1 MTIPSKDYIIAEFNR
16 LQSML
21 GPGKV
26 LTREQFRKGA
36 AVSTSQVEHQ
46 FGSFA
51 ELKRAAGAA
60 PTRAD
65 TKVLNAVA
73 KIATVSRRDDLIAER
88 DTYGEDYLRT
98 DESRYKTMLV
108 ATDLHDKEI
117 DPFFLR
123 VFLDTA
129 KRVQPETVVLGGDV
143 FDLPEFGR
151 YNVDPRE
158 WDAVGRIKFTH
169 DNILG
174 PLRENVPDAQID
186 LIEGNHECVTP
197 DTEVLTDQGW
207 MTAHDFYEAHTRLHA
222 GDAPKIASFGD
233 PEYKGDPRYLHYAQP
248 IAVARQSSRKVVE
261 LTGLFKREKVT
272 LNHNLVTYAGLQSVE
287 HMMREGSLRGENLI
301 QAIDKKTEDQD
312 LELDWSI
319 VRLAVWVST
328 TGSVM
333 RDEEGVPYLLFN
345 KVPRRMVRRLK
356 SVARNCDLNWQ
367 IKNQSIEL
375 HGPKL
380 QGLLEVITGDPR
392 VEGRWAKVPDWM
404 ERLPCH
410 YGMIVAEELTW
421 ASTLGFMSSRT
432 NYYNGHGHET
442 ADAWQMFLV
451 MRDVPCTVKKL
462 PMGQYTLIF
471 NPENVMERYR
481 GNKIKVGKTELEQVI
496 SIQTVDG
503 TLITRMDGCINFT
516 GNCRLVKH
524 LADFSPATRSILG
537 DLHGMT
543 IGDLFGLKK
552 FEINY
557 VAKADLKAYSAKE
570 HDKELENNYRVYYDN
585 VLVHHFPH
593 ARHMGMPGVN
603 GHHHR
608 HQVWPMFN
616 LHQGAYT
623 WHQLGAGH
631 KRSASYCEGE
641 RWHTGFA
648 LIHVDTMT
656 KSVNIE
662 YIPITDIAVVGG
674 KWYSREATE
683 LVT

>member
-21 GPGKV
+21 DPGKV

-129 KRVQPETVVLGGDV
+129 KRVNPENVVLGGDV

-158 WDAVGRIKFTH
+158 WDAVGRIKFVH
-169 DNILG
+169 DNIFT
-174 PLRENVPDAQID
+174 PLRNNVPDAQID
-186 LIEGNHECVTP
+186 LIEGNHECITE
-197 DTEVLTDQGW
+197 DTEVLTNRGW
-207 MTAHDFYEAHTRLHA
+207 ITAKDLYEDYQHFEAHDRPLV
-222 GDAPKIASFGD
+222 ASFGHRD
-233 PEYKGDPRYLHYAQP
+233 IKGAPQQLHYGPAV
-248 IAVARQSSRKVVE
+248 AVARQHSREILE
-261 LTGLFKREKVT
+261 LESLFKHEKVT
-272 LNHNLVTYAGLQSVE
+272 GNHNLVTTWGLESVDE
-287 HMMREGSLRGENLI
+287 LIRRKALVGSNMI
-301 QAIDKKTEDQD
+301 QAIDKGTSDQD
-312 LELDWSI
+312 LKMDYGI
-319 VRLAVWVST
+319 VRLMVWLSS
-328 TGSVM
+328 TGSVI
-333 RDEEGVPYLLFN
+333 RDDHGTPYMHFN
-345 KVPRRMVRRLK
+345 KVPKRVERRIK
-356 SVARNCDLNWQ
+356 SVASSLDLKWE
-367 IKNQSIEL
+367 IKNQSIDL
-375 HGPKL
+375 SGPKL
-380 QGLLEVITGDPR
+380 EHYLEIITG
-392 VEGRWAKVPDWM
+392 VEKIEGRWAKTPDWL
-404 ERLPCH
+404 ERLPLE
-410 YGMIVAEELTW
+410 YGVVIASELTW
-421 ASTLGFMSSRT
+421 ASKMGFMSERT
-432 NYYNGHGHET
+432 SYFNGNGHET
-442 ADAWQMFLV
+442 ADAWQMFFV
-451 MRDVPCTVKKL
+451 MREVPCTVNKL
-462 PMGQYTLIF
+462 PKGQYTLVF
-471 NPENVMERYR
+471 NETGVMERWR
-481 GNKIKVGKTELEQVI
+481 GNPIKVKPLGLGTVI
-496 SIQTVDG
+496 SIQTDEG
-503 TLITRMDGCINFT
+503 TLITRLNGKINFT

-524 LADFSPATRSILG
+524 LADFSPATRAILG

-543 IGDLFGLKK
+543 IGDLFGLRK

-557 VAKADLKAYSAKE
+557 VAKADLKAYTTKE
-570 HDKELENNYRVYYDN
+570 HEKELENNYRVYHDN

-593 ARHMGMPGVN
+593 ARHMGLPGIN

-648 LIHVDTMT
+648 LIHIDTMT

-674 KWYSREATE
+674 KWYAREATE